1 MKKIILL
8 IILFIPINIFALET
22 PELNSNKFIIYD
34 VTSKEVLNE
43 FKAYENTSIASLTK
57 IMTTITA
64 IEKINNLEKSITITR
79 EMLNNI
85 YWNASLAGLKVGDT
99 LTYKDLLY
107 ASILPSGADA
117 THALAY
123 SLSGNID
130 NFLTEMNNLAKRIGL
145 ENTNFSNVIG
155 LDSKNN
161 YSTLYDIAKLLS
173 YALENE
179 TFKEIYTTKN
189 YTLSN
194 NLEVKS
200 TLLLFNKSMNLDIS
214 RIIGSKTGHTN
225 NAGYCLSSLIKSN
238 NHDIIII
245 TGGASKINNNYYHL
259 IDTINLIE
267 YTDKLL
273 EEKEEKRKLEEDALI
288 KIKEQEKNKQK
299 ELIKIEKNR
308 IYVNRTLI
316 IGSVFIFCLVI
327 INACKPK
334 KKKVRK

>member
-34 VTSKEVLNE
+34 ITSKEVLNE

-64 IEKINNLEKSITITR
+64 LEKINDLEKSVTITS

-123 SLSGNID
+123 TLSGNID
-130 NFLTEMNNLAKRIGL
+130 NFLIEMNNLAKRIGL

-155 LDSKNN
+155 LDNKNN
-161 YSTLYDIAKLLS
+161 YSTLYDIARLLS

-179 TFKEIYTTKN
+179 TFKEIYTAKD

-200 TLLLFNKSMNLDIS
+200 TLLLFNKNMNLDIS

-245 TGGASKINNNYYHL
+245 TGGASKIDNNYYHL

-273 EEKEEKRKLEEDALI
+273 EEKEEKIRIEQEALK
-288 KIKEQEKNKQK
+288 KIEEQEKLKQNR
-299 ELIKIEKNR
+299 LIKIEKNKLY
-308 IYVNRTLI
+308 INHTLV
-316 IGSVFIFCLVI
+316 IGSVFIFCLFI
-327 INACKPK
+327 ILICKPK
-334 KKKVRK
+334 KRK